1 MSYISPTKI
10 DEALEVL
17 SRGSGKIIAGGTD
30 VYPSAQPGQHPD
42 FYLDV
47 TRIDGLKQISLRDDT
62 IHFGSAVTWTDII
75 NADLGPAFDALK
87 AAAREVGSVQIQ
99 NAATVAGNI
108 CNASP
113 AADGVPPLLALD
125 ASVELASH
133 AHGARVLPLAE
144 FLTGVRSTALRPD
157 EMVVGLQVSVPP
169 TNMTSAFEK
178 LGSRRYLVISICMTA
193 VNLTLGQ
200 DGRIADARIAVGAC
214 SAVAQ
219 RLPALEASVIG
230 QRLEKV
236 DIKPEFLAPL
246 TPINDVRGT
255 AEYRYD
261 VVQEQC
267 KRAIMQAASR

>member
-30 VYPSAQPGQHPD
+30 VYPSAQLGQHPD
-42 FYLDV
+42 FYMDV
-47 TRIDGLKQISLRDDT
+47 TRIDGLKRISVSKD
-62 IHFGSAVTWTDII
+62 IVHFGSAVTWTDII
-75 NADLGPAFDALK
+75 NADLGSAFDALK
-87 AAAREVGSVQIQ
+87 ATAREVGSVQIQ
-99 NAATVAGNI
+99 NAATLAGNV

-125 ASVELASH
+125 ASVELASR
-133 AHGARVLPLAE
+133 AQGSRLLPLAE
-144 FLTGVRSTALRPD
+144 FITGVRSTVLRRD
-157 EMVVGLQVSVPP
+157 EMVVGLQVPVPP
-169 TNMTSAFEK
+169 STMTSAFEK

-193 VNLTLGQ
+193 VNLVLDQ
-200 DGRIADARIAVGAC
+200 DNRITDARIAVGAC

-230 QRLEKV
+230 QRPADVE
-236 DIKPEFLAPL
+236 IKPEFLAPL
-246 TPINDVRGT
+246 TPINDVRG
-255 AEYRYD
+255 AAAYRYD

-267 KRAIMQAASR
+267 RRAIMQAASR